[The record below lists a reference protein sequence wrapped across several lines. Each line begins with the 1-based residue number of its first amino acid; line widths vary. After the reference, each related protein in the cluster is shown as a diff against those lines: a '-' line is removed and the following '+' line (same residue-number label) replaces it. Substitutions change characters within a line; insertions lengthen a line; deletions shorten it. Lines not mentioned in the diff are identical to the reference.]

1 MIAGILLAAG
11 GSRRFGGGA
20 QKLIARLGDE
30 SVVHRAAATL
40 AGATDTSIVVVGRDA
55 EAVRAELADLNA
67 SVIVNDDWESG
78 LASSLRAGVAAVD
91 ANTDAILIGL
101 GDQPGLDPHVVR
113 AVIDAWKASSAPI
126 VAARYRGEQ
135 GHPVLFARS
144 VFAEL
149 AELTGD
155 RGAKPVI
162 ERDASRVAFVDVDAA
177 APRDV
182 DTRADLD
189 ALNRVDRTLATG
201 RAPRYD

>member
-11 GSRRFGGGA
+11 GARRFGS
-20 QKLIARLGDE
+20 QKLIARLGDV
-30 SVVHRAAATL
+30 SVVHRSAAAL
-40 AGATDTSIVVVGRDA
+40 AGATDALIVVVGSEAD
-55 EAVRAELADLNA
+55 AVRAELSDLNA
-67 SVIVNDDWESG
+67 RVVVNGDWAGG
-78 LASSLRAGVAAVD
+78 LARSLRAGVTAVD
-91 ANTDAILIGL
+91 ANIDAVLIAL

-113 AVIDAWKASSAPI
+113 AVIDNWKASSAPI

-144 VFAEL
+144 MFAEL
-149 AELTGD
+149 AALTGD

-162 ERDASRVAFVDVDAA
+162 ERDASRIAFVDVDAA

-189 ALNRVDRTLATG
+189 ALNESNRTLATG